1 MSSRKS
7 RSGFALAA
15 ALVVVAVVVGLAS
28 SSKPSTAA
36 ASAPIRSTL
45 RGTNVSNQHYV
56 WVAANVTDPFYVQGL
71 AGWRAAAAALGV
83 KVSLVG
89 PPTADVQAQIAD
101 INTAIANNDTA
112 GILVYPIDYTTIGPV
127 LKKAMAA
134 GIPVVLGNGDSVDKS
149 VRDAFVGT
157 SNVQF
162 GQTAADL
169 VGKLLHG
176 KGQVGVVT
184 QLALNH
190 QQRVQGF
197 KSELAKKFP
206 NIKIDSV
213 VTSDGSPTGEE
224 KAGSGLIQ
232 GNPGLTAIWTS
243 DAGSGV
249 VARAVKLAGK
259 SGKLVIVGSDRDPEE
274 LQAIKTGEVA
284 ATIVQ
289 DTYAEEYLGLYD
301 LFWLHN
307 KSVDVPDTLIDKDFP
322 VTKAN
327 LSSLNNLK

>member
-1 MSSRKS
+1 MALIVNSAGPSSATANPPAKAR
-7 RSGFALAA
+7 
-15 ALVVVAVVVGLAS
+15 
-28 SSKPSTAA
+28 AA
-36 ASAPIRSTL
+36 ASSQ
-45 RGTNVSNQHYV
+45 SYV
-56 WVAANVTDPFYVQGL
+56 WVAANITDPFYVQGL
-71 AGWRAAAAALGV
+71 AGWHAAAKALGV
-83 KVSLVG
+83 NVSLVG
-89 PPTADVQAQIAD
+89 PATADVQQQIAD
-101 INTAIANNDTA
+101 INTAIAAHAA

-127 LKKAMAA
+127 LKKALAA
-134 GIPVVLGNGDSVDKS
+134 GIPVVLGNGDAVDKS
-149 VRDAFVGT
+149 IRSAFVGT

-169 VGKLLHG
+169 VGSLMHG
-176 KGQVGVVT
+176 KGQVGIVT
-184 QLALNH
+184 ELALNH

-197 KSELAKKFP
+197 KEELKAKYP
-206 NIKIDSV
+206 KITVASV

-224 KAGSGLIQ
+224 KAASGLIQ

-249 VARAVKLAGK
+249 VARAVSLAGK
-259 SGKLVIVGSDRDPEE
+259 AGKLVIVGSDRDPEE

-289 DTYAEEYLGLYD
+289 DTYAEEYLSLYD
-301 LFWLHN
+301 LYWLHN
-307 KSVDVPDTLIDKDFP
+307 KTVDVPDTTIDRDYP